1 MRILF
6 AVGFATVAVADA
18 ANAMPEALPGV
29 GYGFMVFLHPLNLIL
44 AAMAILVHA
53 IRLNVLE
60 FSGHL
65 GLEWVGFRYNP
76 FKK

>member
-1 MRILF
+1 
-6 AVGFATVAVADA
+6 
-18 ANAMPEALPGV
+18 MPAALPGGA
-29 GYGFMVFLHPLNLIL
+29 GYVFMIFLHFLNLIL

-65 GLEWVGFRYNP
+65 SLEWVGYKYNP
-76 FKK
+76 FRKSLIPKFFHFM